1 MEKTELGESLF
12 NSWGKSPMH
21 MCKFVCISGV
31 KNVIFTCQTDN
42 VMFTVFTCQT
52 ARKPLEIQEKPAIT
66 AIAGFSPFG
75 GGEGSRTP
83 VRKPIHKS
91 FSERRRLFTFPRTD
105 GSRQPSAL
113 GSFMMHGA
121 GKAYRTHGRH

>member
-12 NSWGKSPMH
+12 NSWEKSPMH

-42 VMFTVFTCQT
+42 VMFTIFTCQT
-52 ARKPLEIQEKPAIT
+52 ARKPLKIQEKPAIT

-75 GGEGSRTP
+75 GGDP
-83 VRKPIHKS
+83 AL
-91 FSERRRLFTFPRTD
+91 ERNTEK
-105 GSRQPSAL
+105 GI
-113 GSFMMHGA
+113 
-121 GKAYRTHGRH
+121 